1 MTLSKLSKFFPVQC
15 CLKPLGQ
22 HCIELF
28 LCNVVQGVLRQHF
41 TGFFFYPMLSGASQ
55 TTLNRVLI
63 CAVVSRVLRQ
73 HWTGFFLLQYCT
85 KHFGQSCIGFWLVQG
100 CSKNIKAKLHKTFSY
115 AMLSGVSWT
124 TLYRDFTCAV
134 FFPRVLKIKVNRIF
148 SYAMLSKASRTTLLM
163 NMIFSTIASRTTLH
177 SVLTC
182 VMLPQE
188 Y

>member
-28 LCNVVQGVLRQHF
+28 LCNVVPGVLRQHF

-73 HWTGFFLLQYCT
+73 HW
-85 KHFGQSCIGFWLVQG
+85 IGFWLVQG

-124 TLYRDFTCAV
+124 TLYRDFTCAI